1 VDEFEQG
8 IPRLA
13 ALISSNETFCLF
25 RGFFPYA
32 CRILLHREIEL
43 EQLVKRLHQLD
54 ASDAANPEMMYR
66 LSGVDLTEGLDPEQ
80 KELLQQIEI
89 KIREYCETKDS
100 QGIMRS
106 TLVADWV

>member
-1 VDEFEQG
+1 M
-8 IPRLA
+8 
-13 ALISSNETFCLF
+13 
-25 RGFFPYA
+25 
-32 CRILLHREIEL
+32 
-43 EQLVKRLHQLD
+43 KRLHQLD

-106 TLVADWV
+106 TLVADWI